1 MRAPQVPS
9 DPTDINALGHYLKQ
23 GDPDGRLGALGLS
36 QLMIS
41 NRAHLDVAEVVSQ
54 ALKDGH
60 GQSPHT
66 VVILY
71 DKTDIRRDGQDLKK
85 AVTDELAT
93 RFSVNSCV
101 LGDEVTELHA
111 SEKVLDTA
119 TAAIA
124 KAEVVVTVGSGTITD
139 VGKVACSRHDNK
151 PLVAVQTA
159 ASVDGFTDDVSVVL
173 RQGVKRTISSC
184 WPYAVLA
191 DTVTIAD
198 APSRLNEA
206 GFGEALSMFTAP
218 ADWYLSSL
226 VGLDTTFHQSVCDV
240 FVHYGHKSL
249 AWSAGLSTGRS
260 DAVEE
265 LTRLLAARGILAGVS
280 LTTACLSGV
289 EHVISHMLD
298 MHQAAHRLPIGL
310 HGAQVGVGSILAAT
324 MWNRALADERFVPEQ
339 LRMPDPDVAECQ
351 IRQAFGHLDD
361 TGALAEECWS
371 DYQKKLKGIA
381 DNWSHIEAMLATWKT
396 HADIFRGMV
405 KTGEELQTALVSSG
419 APATYDTLH
428 QPFQQTTVRWAIHN
442 CHLMRNRFNL
452 VDLLNLLGL
461 WDMETVDS
469 LTGLV
474 SAADM
479 ETPSG
484 GTD

>member
-9 DPTDINALGHYLKQ
+9 DPTDITALGHYLKQ

-36 QLMIS
+36 RLIIS
-41 NRAHLDVAEVVSQ
+41 ERAHLGVADVVSD
-54 ALKDGH
+54 ALKDEDD
-60 GQSPHT
+60 QPERT

-71 DKTDIRRDGQDLKK
+71 YKTDIRRDSQDLKR
-85 AVTDELAT
+85 AVTDDLAS
-93 RFSVNSCV
+93 RFSVTSCV
-101 LGDEVTELHA
+101 LGDEVPELHA
-111 SEKVLDTA
+111 SESVLDAA

-139 VGKVACSRHDNK
+139 VGKVACSRHDHK

-173 RQGVKRTISSC
+173 RQGVKRTIAYC

-198 APSRLNEA
+198 EPLRLNEA

-226 VGLDTTFHQSVCDV
+226 VGLDSTFHRSVCDV
-240 FVHYGHKSL
+240 FVHYGNRPL

-260 DAVEE
+260 ESVEE
-265 LTRLLAARGILAGVS
+265 LTRLLAARGILIGVS

-298 MHQAAHRLPIGL
+298 MHQAAHRRPIGL

-324 MWNRALADERFVPEQ
+324 MWHRALNDERFVPER
-339 LRMPDPDVAECQ
+339 LRMPSTDLVQGQ
-351 IRQAFGHLDD
+351 IREAFGHLDD
-361 TGALAEECWS
+361 TGALAGECWS
-371 DYQKKLKGIA
+371 DYQKKFRGIA
-381 DNWSHIEAMLATWKT
+381 KNWPRIEAMVATWAT
-396 HADIFRGMV
+396 HADIFTGML
-405 KTGEELQTALVSSG
+405 KTADELQTALVSSG
-419 APATYDTLH
+419 APATYDKLH
-428 QPFQQTTVRWAIHN
+428 QPFQSTTIRWAIHN

-461 WDMETVDS
+461 WDLETFDS
-469 LTGLV
+469 LMGFV
-474 SAADM
+474 SAAHLG
-479 ETPSG
+479 TSG
-484 GTD
+484 RSTD